1 MDGGVLSP
9 KAEAQI
15 SAGLRKL
22 NLMQSGLPGRDSGEA
37 NPRERGWC
45 RLLKKLNAPESINDP
60 QTAIAVIQV
69 KNLADD
75 FVDGERPE
83 NEILITHRMAGIE
96 IPKNYIGRYE
106 RSGDEWLIYAGGCPG
121 ATGSASGSE
130 ESF

>member
-1 MDGGVLSP
+1 MSGGLLSHT
-9 KAEAQI
+9 AERQL

-22 NLMQSGLPGRDSGEA
+22 NLMQAGTGARDSENA

-45 RLLKKLNAPESINDP
+45 RLLKALPAPTGINDP
-60 QTAIAVIQV
+60 KTAMAVIQV

-83 NEILITHRMAGIE
+83 NEIEITHRMPGIE

-121 ATGSASGSE
+121 ATGSTSGSE